1 MLFWLFLAIVLCA
14 GFTRLCYTRPS
25 NKPMED
31 LFDRGTFFYCFCKYR
46 NLYLYVALLWMFV
59 QSVSLSAFIVILGDF
74 CEAKF
79 IRGTSL
85 IFPIVIWSYVTP
97 FFNWRQKDEWNSLE
111 GSWTPYPVGKAI
123 AIRHNGE
130 KENDAFNKTL
140 ICD

>member
-1 MLFWLFLAIVLCA
+1 
-14 GFTRLCYTRPS
+14 
-25 NKPMED
+25 
-31 LFDRGTFFYCFCKYR
+31 
-46 NLYLYVALLWMFV
+46 MFV

-97 FFNWRQKDEWNSLE
+97 FFNWRQKDEWSSLE